1 MKLCGE
7 DGESGTVSLS
17 YSAMCDKQ
25 LFGRGSINVFL
36 FASDSSLGDLN
47 HIRIW
52 HDNSGDHPAWFL
64 RQVVVRDF
72 QNDTKW
78 FFVCNKWL
86 ALEKGDGKIDR
97 ILYVSSEKEINGF
110 KNKFCSRAAA
120 GLGDGHL
127 WLSVVTRP
135 PASPFTRVQRATC
148 CLCVL
153 LTAMVT
159 NAMFYQFGEES
170 KDSFKLGPLVISVTQ
185 IIIGIQSSLI
195 VVPINLLIV
204 FFFKSAKPKDDSDTR
219 QQRDNASSEDKKKK
233 SGLPHFFVYIAWFL
247 AISASLTS
255 AAFTFFYSM
264 MWGRETSNQ
273 WLTSILVSFSQDI
286 ILIQPI
292 KVLIVATL
300 LAFIIKKAPEE
311 ESTKENP
318 LQEKNKTSK
327 QYSKVAGDVKE
338 PQSPKNEDMETF
350 RQYRIRVLKM
360 ARTLIELFFYLMF
373 VWMLM
378 VICYGS
384 RDVGRY
390 WMTHGVKDMLIKFDK
405 VKFLIMMNPK
415 LYDGRLAARQVWT
428 DVIT

>member
-7 DGESGTVSLS
+7 DNESGTVSLS

-25 LFGRGSINVFL
+25 LFGRGSVNVFIY
-36 FASDSSLGDLN
+36 ASEESLGDLN

-52 HDNSGDHPAWFL
+52 HDNFGDHPAWFL
-64 RQVVVRDF
+64 RQVVIRHI
-72 QNDTKW
+72 QTDTKW
-78 FFVCNKWL
+78 HFVCNKWL

-97 ILYVSSEKEINGF
+97 ILYVSTEKEINGF
-110 KNKFCSRAAA
+110 RNKFCSRAAT

-153 LTAMVT
+153 LTAMVA

-170 KDSFKLGPLVISVTQ
+170 KDSFKLGPLIVSVKQ
-185 IIIGIQSSLI
+185 IIIGIQSSI
-195 VVPINLLIV
+195 IIVPINLLIV
-204 FFFKSAKPKDDSDTR
+204 FFFKNTKPKDDKDT
-219 QQRDNASSEDKKKK
+219 QTNASNAKDENKKKK
-233 SGLPHFFVYIAWFL
+233 SGLPHFFVYVAWFL

-264 MWGRETSNQ
+264 MWGREKSNQ

-286 ILIQPI
+286 IFIQPI

-300 LAFIIKKAPEE
+300 LAFIIKKAPEDQSE
-311 ESTKENP
+311 K
-318 LQEKNKTSK
+318 QEIDQNKNKTSEK
-327 QYSKVAGDVKE
+327 EYSKTAGEVKE
-338 PQSPKNEDMETF
+338 PQSPNNEDMETF
-350 RQYRIRVLKM
+350 RQYRVRVLKM
-360 ARTLIELFFYLMF
+360 ARTLIELCFYLTF

-390 WMTHGVKDMLIKFDK
+390 WMTHGINDMLIKFDK
-405 VKFLIMMNPK
+405 VVRLI
-415 LYDGRLAARQVWT
+415 DGCFIKGEQSFCAK
-428 DVIT
+428 